1 MELAAYG
8 ASVLLAAI
16 LVFAAVGKLA
26 DRQETAVGFGRLGLP
41 AAAPMAV
48 AVPVA
53 ELTTALA
60 LLLVPVLGG
69 VLAIIVLGSFTG
81 FLADRVNKGVTEPCR
96 CLGGTSTRPVSWD
109 DVLRNGA
116 FLAVALIV
124 VLFGP
129 TTAPFLL

>member
-8 ASVLLAAI
+8 ASLLLAA
-16 LVFAAVGKLA
+16 VFVAAAVGKLA

-41 AAAPMAV
+41 ASSAMATV
-48 AVPVA
+48 VPVA

-60 LLLVPVLGG
+60 LALVPVAGG
-69 VLAIIVLGSFTG
+69 VLAIVVLGSFTG
-81 FLADRVNKGVTEPCR
+81 FLADRVNKGVAEPCR
-96 CLGGTSTRPVSWD
+96 CLGGTSTRPVSWE

-129 TTAPFLL
+129 TTAPFLP